1 MSAIKSRIL
10 QTKGVGENGLART
23 IFSVYFATSIFALN
37 IALMIDQIFE
47 FIGNHLILV
56 GIFAVLLIAFTIN
69 EGKRGGAT
77 VTISSLVTM
86 INREDA
92 TVLDIRDSKDFSQG
106 HIIDAIN
113 MPYSSF
119 EQRSGEL
126 EKLKD
131 KPLVVVCKMGQH
143 AGAIGRK
150 LKAQGF
156 EDVKRLSGGMAEWS
170 ASNLPV
176 VKR

>member
-1 MSAIKSRIL
+1 
-10 QTKGVGENGLART
+10 
-23 IFSVYFATSIFALN
+23 
-37 IALMIDQIFE
+37 
-47 FIGNHLILV
+47 
-56 GIFAVLLIAFTIN
+56 
-69 EGKRGGAT
+69 
-77 VTISSLVTM
+77 M

-176 VKR
+176 VKS